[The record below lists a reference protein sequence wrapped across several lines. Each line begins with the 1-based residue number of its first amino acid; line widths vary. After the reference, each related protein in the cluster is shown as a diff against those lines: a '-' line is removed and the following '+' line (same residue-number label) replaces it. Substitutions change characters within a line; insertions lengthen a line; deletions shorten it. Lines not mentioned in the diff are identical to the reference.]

1 MTSGNLP
8 PGAPRPRGTTLGS
21 AARAGG
27 ARIAT
32 LALIALALSGC
43 GPSSADDGSGDGG
56 RVAFLLPES
65 KTTRY
70 EAVDHPVFEERL
82 TEVCPS
88 CDLIYSNADGDAS
101 KQQQQAESA
110 LTQDI
115 DVLVLDAVDSSAAR
129 SIVVA
134 ANARGVPVIAYDRE
148 IADADIA
155 YYVSFNGESVGELQ
169 GVALVDGMTSNGD
182 ANGDIIMI
190 NGSPT
195 DPNAQDFKDGAHS
208 VIDKSNLKV
217 IAEYDSPDWSPD
229 KAQEWAAGQ
238 VVQHGDR
245 IAGVYA
251 ANDGTAG
258 GAIAAFKAAG
268 VHTLPP
274 VTGQDGELAAIQRI
288 IAGDQ
293 YMTVY
298 KAIPTQAKAAADAAF
313 ELLTDGAV
321 SAGQDV
327 HGVRTT
333 LLDPVSVTKDNI
345 MDTVVADGFYTVD
358 QICTP
363 EYASA
368 CADAGIE

>member
-1 MTSGNLP
+1 MV
-8 PGAPRPRGTTLGS
+8 ALGL
-21 AARAGG
+21 AAV
-27 ARIAT
+27 
-32 LALIALALSGC
+32 ALSGC
-43 GPSSADDGSGDGG
+43 SPSTTDSDSGDGG

-70 EAVDHPVFEERL
+70 EAVDHPVFEDRL
-82 TEVCPS
+82 AEVCPS
-88 CDLIYSNADGDAS
+88 CELIYSNADGDAS

-148 IADADIA
+148 IAEADIA
-155 YYVSFNGESVGELQ
+155 YFVSFNGEAVGELQ
-169 GVALVDGMTSNGD
+169 GVALVDGMAANGD
-182 ANGDIIMI
+182 THGDIIMI

-208 VIDKSNLKV
+208 VIDESNLTV

-258 GAIAAFKAAG
+258 GAIAALKAAG
-268 VHTLPP
+268 VHPLPP
-274 VTGQDGELAAIQRI
+274 VTGQDGDLAAIQRI

-298 KAIPTQAKAAADAAF
+298 KAIPTQARAAADAAF
-313 ELLTDGAV
+313 ELLADGAV
-321 SAGQDV
+321 SAGEDIK
-327 HGVRTT
+327 GVRTT
-333 LLDPVSVTKDNI
+333 LFDPVAVTKSNI
-345 MDTVVADGFYTVD
+345 MDTVIADGFYTVD

-368 CADAGIE
+368 CADAGIG